1 MIRSLLS
8 LLLALTLA
16 ASSVSAAVTHS
27 RMQGAQQMVIC
38 SDSDTASGLI
48 TITLDASGKPI
59 TSHHHCP
66 DCTAAFTAL
75 LPGLIELAPRS
86 ATLAPQHPLDAADR
100 ASRISPPQSARDP
113 PAFA

>member
-16 ASSVSAAVTHS
+16 TSSVSAAVTHS

-38 SDSDTASGLI
+38 SDSATVSGLI

-59 TSHHHCP
+59 TSSHRCP
-66 DCTAAFTAL
+66 DCTAAFPAL
-75 LPGLIELAPRS
+75 LPSLIELGSRS
-86 ATLAPQHPLDAADR
+86 AALAPPHPRTAADR
-100 ASRISPPQSARDP
+100 ASRSTPPQSARDP

>member
-38 SDSDTASGLI
+38 ADSDTASGLT

-59 TSHHHCP
+59 LGGHHCP

-75 LPGLIELAPRS
+75 LPGLIELAPHS
-86 ATLAPQHPLDAADR
+86 AASAPSAPLHAADR
-100 ASRISPPQSARDP
+100 ASTSTPPRAARDP